1 MRFKDKINKVLKP
14 LFIDELVELVPEWLR
29 LQEVRDNAVEL
40 HSLLVLYLTWVD
52 VRMSGLSEKQKQ
64 TLKWAALL
72 HDISKRGQ
80 PEFTGRDHTHPF
92 VGGLTLLKIFERIGF
107 LQIDLE

>member
-1 MRFKDKINKVLKP
+1 MNCWPLGVNIPNHIIADIEESKDEKPNQTELSKKNYMRFKDKINKVLKP

-52 VRMSGLSEKQKQ
+52 VRMSGLSKK
-64 TLKWAALL
+64 
-72 HDISKRGQ
+72 H
-80 PEFTGRDHTHPF
+80 
-92 VGGLTLLKIFERIGF
+92 
-107 LQIDLE
+107 